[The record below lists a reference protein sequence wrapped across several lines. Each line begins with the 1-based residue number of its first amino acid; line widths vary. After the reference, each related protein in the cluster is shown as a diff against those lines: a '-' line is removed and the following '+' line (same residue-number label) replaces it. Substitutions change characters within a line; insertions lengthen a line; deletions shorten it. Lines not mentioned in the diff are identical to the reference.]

1 MRIQIVLRYVGFV
14 LLLNA
19 LGLLLSAGVSLYYR
33 EAASYILLYSAL
45 IALLS
50 GSFPLIFVPR
60 ADGISNSEG
69 SVIVVAGW
77 LVSCLLGTVPYVL
90 WGSEFNFTNAWF
102 ESVSGYTTTGA
113 TILTDI
119 EALPKG
125 LLFWRA
131 VTHWLGGMGII
142 VFALSVIP
150 FMGEGMKV
158 LYHSEM
164 SSLAVDNFDQRA
176 RESVRILAKVY
187 IGLTALETAALM
199 LCGIDWFDAL
209 THAFAT
215 IATGG
220 FSPKN
225 ASIAYYNSF
234 AVEAV
239 VMFFMIVSGIHFAL
253 LFAAISGRFKNLWRS
268 PFVRYYLLAQLIG
281 ILIVTIDLRSG
292 DYRSFS
298 DALRY
303 GAFQL
308 LSVGTSTGFAT
319 ADSAVWPPLS
329 QLLLIFFS
337 LQCACAGSTSGGI
350 KADRIVIMAKAVRR
364 QFQQL
369 LHPRG
374 VIPFT
379 LQNRS
384 ISRDVAENSVLY
396 IVFYLMI
403 VLVSTALLI
412 ALGTTSLEAFSGT
425 VAAIGNVGPGLGRVG
440 STGNFNHISIAGKWI
455 LSAVMLLGRLEIYA
469 LVMFFIPRQ
478 WRGQGGF

>member
-1 MRIQIVLRYVGFV
+1 
-14 LLLNA
+14 
-19 LGLLLSAGVSLYYR
+19 
-33 EAASYILLYSAL
+33 
-45 IALLS
+45 
-50 GSFPLIFVPR
+50 
-60 ADGISNSEG
+60 
-69 SVIVVAGW
+69 
-77 LVSCLLGTVPYVL
+77 
-90 WGSEFNFTNAWF
+90 
-102 ESVSGYTTTGA
+102 
-113 TILTDI
+113 
-119 EALPKG
+119 
-125 LLFWRA
+125 
-131 VTHWLGGMGII
+131 MGII

-329 QLLLIFFS
+329 QLLLIFFPAVR
-337 LQCACAGSTSGGI
+337 LRRLHLRGI
-350 KADRIVIMAKAVRR
+350 KADRIVIMAKAIRR

-374 VIPFT
+374 SFPSPCKT
-379 LQNRS
+379 AAS
-384 ISRDVAENSVLY
+384 AGMSRKTACY
-396 IVFYLMI
+396 ILC
-403 VLVSTALLI
+403 ST
-412 ALGTTSLEAFSGT
+412 
-425 VAAIGNVGPGLGRVG
+425 
-440 STGNFNHISIAGKWI
+440 
-455 LSAVMLLGRLEIYA
+455 
-469 LVMFFIPRQ
+469 
-478 WRGQGGF
+478 

>member
-45 IALLS
+45 IALLF

-350 KADRIVIMAKAVRR
+350 KADRIVIMAKAIRR

>member
-1 MRIQIVLRYVGFV
+1 MRIQIVFRYVGFV
-14 LLLNA
+14 LLLNG
-19 LGLLLSAGVSLYYR
+19 LGLLLSAGVALYYR
-33 EAASYILLYSAL
+33 EAASSILLYSAL
-45 IALLS
+45 IAFLF

-60 ADGISNSEG
+60 TDGISNSEG
-69 SVIVVAGW
+69 SIIVVAGW
-77 LVSCLLGTVPYVL
+77 LVSCLLGTVPYLL
-90 WGSEFNFTNAWF
+90 WGSEFDFTNAWF
-102 ESVSGYTTTGA
+102 ESVSGFTTTGS

-164 SSLAVDNFDQRA
+164 SSLAVDNFHQRA
-176 RESVRILAKVY
+176 RQSVRILAIVY
-187 IGLTALETAALM
+187 IGLTLLQTAALM
-199 LCGIDWFDAL
+199 LCGMDGFDAL

-281 ILIVTIDLRSG
+281 ILIVSIDLRSG
-292 DYRSFS
+292 NYDNFS
-298 DALRY
+298 EALRY

-350 KADRIVIMAKAVRR
+350 KADRIVITAKAIWR

-396 IVFYLMI
+396 IVFYLFI
-403 VLVSTALLI
+403 VLTSTLLLI
-412 ALGTTSLEAFSGT
+412 ALGTNSLEAFSGT
-425 VAAIGNVGPGLGRVG
+425 VAAIGNVGPGLGQVG

-469 LVMFFIPRQ
+469 LVIFFIPGQ
-478 WRGQGGF
+478 WRRQGRF

>member
-1 MRIQIVLRYVGFV
+1 MRLQIVFRYLGFV
-14 LLLNA
+14 LILNA
-19 LGLLLSAGVSLYYR
+19 LGMLLAAGVSLYYR
-33 EAASYILLYSAL
+33 DEALYILLYSAM
-45 IALLS
+45 IALLF
-50 GSFPLIFVPR
+50 GVFPLLFVPR
-60 ADGISNSEG
+60 PGQISNTEG
-69 SVIVVAGW
+69 LMIVVASW
-77 LVSCLLGTVPYVL
+77 LLSCLLGTLPYIL
-90 WGSEFNFTNAWF
+90 WGGEFNFSNAWF
-102 ESVSGYTTTGA
+102 ESVSGYTTTGS

-119 EALPKG
+119 EALPRG

-131 VTHWLGGMGII
+131 VTHLLGGMGII

-158 LYHSEM
+158 LYQSEM
-164 SSLAVDNFDQRA
+164 SSLAMDNFDQRA

-187 IGLTALETAALM
+187 IGLTLLQTAALM
-199 LCGIDWFDAL
+199 LCGLDLFDAL

-225 ASIAYYNSF
+225 ASIAYYNSV
-234 AVEAV
+234 AVETV

-268 PFVRYYLLAQLIG
+268 PFVRYYLLAQFFG
-281 ILIVTIDLRSG
+281 ILIVAIDLRSG
-292 DYRSFS
+292 DYNSFS
-298 DALRY
+298 EALRY

-350 KADRIVIMAKAVRR
+350 KADRIVITAKAVWR

-396 IVFYLMI
+396 IVFYLFI
-403 VLVSTALLI
+403 VLTSTLLLI
-412 ALGTTSLEAFSGT
+412 ALGTNSLEAFSGT

-455 LSAVMLLGRLEIYA
+455 LSATMLLGRLEIYA

-478 WRGQGGF
+478 WRGYSGL